1 MESQQLDLGACEN
14 EPIRIPGT
22 IQPHGWL
29 VVIDPSD
36 LRILQA
42 SQNVHEIFGFEAEHV
57 LGSPLTT
64 FLVESSSR
72 RLREALSVED
82 SLSSVNPVPL
92 TTAEDTHQLDAILH
106 RLADRVIIEFECRDD
121 ELSLATSFHRIRQA
135 NIRLNGAADF
145 SEFTHGLAEEVRAL
159 TGFDRVMVYRFDR
172 QWHGEVI
179 AEDRRSD
186 LEPFLSLRFPAS
198 DIPPQA
204 RELYTTNWLRIIP
217 TARYEPVPLVPPFLD
232 GQPLNL
238 SESVLR
244 SVSPVHLQYLRNMG
258 VAASMSISL
267 VHEGALWGM
276 VACHH
281 YSGPRRLSY
290 GIRAAA
296 EFLGQAASLLI
307 PVKAAQDERHDASA
321 VKSMLTQLHRE
332 ITSSDR
338 DIVTALTHS
347 QPTVAEVVGASGV
360 VVYVDG
366 VMTTLGSVPSTD
378 EVLNIARWI
387 RARDLWPLSTD
398 SLGRENAVFSAL
410 REVVSGVMAIE
421 LAAQS
426 SAWIM
431 WFRPEVITTV
441 TWAGDPNEKT
451 TTVDASGVPVLAPR
465 VSFARWQQEQRG
477 VALEW
482 KSYEEDAAKDIGR
495 AVTNRLLLQ
504 NQGTMDAAR
513 ELQESLV
520 SVDLPSVRGLTTA
533 FRYVAS
539 DGTPIGGDWYDA
551 VALPSG
557 ELALSLGDV
566 AGHGIP
572 AAATMA
578 QLRNSLRAYLVDV
591 NSPSVALS
599 NLNALVHMLL
609 PSEMATGVVAR
620 LSADRRR
627 VRVASAGHLP
637 VLLIRA
643 GQAEL
648 VAPPRAPALGV
659 LEGAQYNELEIELLP
674 GDAFMFYTDG
684 LIEGRSRPLD
694 AGFAALRRT
703 AESVGTAGDLEHF
716 CDELIANVRARGAD
730 DDVALL
736 VVRIDS

>member
-1 MESQQLDLGACEN
+1 MENQQLDVSACEN
-14 EPIRIPGT
+14 EPIRIPGA

-29 VVIDPSD
+29 AVIDPID
-36 LRILQA
+36 LRVLQI
-42 SQNVHEIFGFEAEHV
+42 SQNAGDLFGSVAESA
-57 LGSPLTT
+57 LGAPLVSLLTDA
-64 FLVESSSR
+64 SG
-72 RLREALSVED
+72 RLLRDALNIDEP
-82 SLSSVNPVPL
+82 LSSVNPVPVQAIL
-92 TTAEDTHQLDAILH
+92 DGRQLDAILH
-106 RLADRVIIEFECRDD
+106 RIGDRVVVEFEARKD

-135 NIRLNGAADF
+135 NTRLNSAVTFADF
-145 SEFTHGLAEEVRAL
+145 TQALAEEVRSL

-172 QWHGEVI
+172 QWNGEVI
-179 AEDRRSD
+179 AEDRRID

-217 TARYEPVPLVPPFLD
+217 TSQYAPVPLVPPFLD

-244 SVSPVHLQYLRNMG
+244 SVSPIHLQYLRNMG

-267 VHEGALWGM
+267 VQDGKLWGM

-281 YSGPRRLSY
+281 YSGPRQLPY

-307 PVKAAQDERHDASA
+307 PVKVAQDELSDASA
-321 VKSMLTQLHRE
+321 VQSMLTQLHRE
-332 ITSSDR
+332 ITSTER
-338 DIVTALTHS
+338 DIVSSLTHS
-347 QPTVAEVVGASGV
+347 QPTVADVVGASGV

-378 EVLNIARWI
+378 QVLDIARWI
-387 RARDLWPLSTD
+387 RTRNLWPLVTD
-398 SLGRENAVFSAL
+398 SLQRENAAFGEL
-410 REVVSGVMAIE
+410 KDVVSGVMAIE
-421 LAAQS
+421 LAANS

-431 WFRPEVITTV
+431 WFRPEVVKTV
-441 TWAGDPNEKT
+441 TWAGDPNEKQQ
-451 TTVDASGVPVLAPR
+451 TVDGAGRPVLAPR
-465 VSFARWQQEQRG
+465 LSFARWQEEQRG
-477 VALEW
+477 IALDW
-482 KSYEEDAAKDIGR
+482 KAYEEDAAKDIGR
-495 AVTNRLLLQ
+495 TVTNRLLLE

-520 SVDLPSVRGLTTA
+520 SVDLPDVTGLTTA

-591 NSPSVALS
+591 NSPSTALA

-620 LSADRRR
+620 LSADRRT
-627 VRVASAGHLP
+627 VRISSAGHLP
-637 VLLIRA
+637 ALLMRQ
-643 GQAEL
+643 GRAEL

-659 LEGAQYNELEIELLP
+659 LEGAHYEELEIVLEP
-674 GDAFMFYTDG
+674 GDSFMFYTDG
-684 LIEGRSRPLD
+684 LIEGRSRPLEE
-694 AGFAALRRT
+694 GFVALCRT
-703 AESVGTAGDLEHF
+703 AEEVGTGGDLEYF
-716 CDELIANVRARGAD
+716 CDQLIASVRARGAD